1 MALGKWE
8 NITQKSEIQPLPYTT
23 HKKKKKISS
32 KWLKN
37 LNVRPKTVKFL
48 EENIRKTDP

>member
-23 HKKKKKISS
+23 HKKKKKSVQNG
-32 KWLKN
+32 LK
-37 LNVRPKTVKFL
+37 T
-48 EENIRKTDP
+48 